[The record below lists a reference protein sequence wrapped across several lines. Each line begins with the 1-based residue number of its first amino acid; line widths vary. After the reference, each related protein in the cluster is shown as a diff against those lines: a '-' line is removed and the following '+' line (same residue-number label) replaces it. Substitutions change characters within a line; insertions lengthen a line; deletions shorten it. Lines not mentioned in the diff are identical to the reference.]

1 MAYVNLSK
9 MPSAKREYVTSFDT
23 LAGGLNLQELD
34 YRIDNNESPEM
45 KNLLWR
51 EGVLSCRD
59 GQVWVNGTDGGTFY
73 TAYERLWNGCMFAHS
88 GDSIYAVDTDGTRTL
103 LYTASDTMDVRG
115 KFFPYNEKLYYKTEG
130 HYVCIEYNNGAFS
143 ANDIIRSGLTEE
155 EAKIA
160 ERKLIKR
167 YDSRNRE
174 FGYNATSGGDISP
187 MKSMQARAKSSASHK
202 GKAMLPQT
210 RAALLNSRLG
220 ISLSEDHKSKIS
232 SSISELWKDPEYR
245 KRNVSKHL
253 VRSVEQYSM
262 DGSFVARYTSLKEA
276 DLSTGVDYRNIQAC
290 CKGRK
295 RQAGGFIW
303 KYSSSQANTEVNTET
318 KESVSL

>member
-130 HYVCIEYNNGAFS
+130 GIIAIYGGKIPMGFEILRGPLAKLFRENNRLALGLAEEQQQ
-143 ANDIIRSGLTEE
+143 RSDLEDAVVELGELF
-155 EAKIA
+155 A
-160 ERKLIKR
+160 EQDDAIVELAEI
-167 YDSRNRE
+167 
-174 FGYNATSGGDISP
+174 
-187 MKSMQARAKSSASHK
+187 
-202 GKAMLPQT
+202 
-210 RAALLNSRLG
+210 
-220 ISLSEDHKSKIS
+220 
-232 SSISELWKDPEYR
+232 ISEGE
-245 KRNVSKHL
+245 
-253 VRSVEQYSM
+253 
-262 DGSFVARYTSLKEA
+262 
-276 DLSTGVDYRNIQAC
+276 
-290 CKGRK
+290 
-295 RQAGGFIW
+295 
-303 KYSSSQANTEVNTET
+303 
-318 KESVSL
+318 

>member
-1 MAYVNLSK
+1 MSEEYLIYKHTS
-9 MPSAKREYVTSFDT
+9 PSNKVYIGITSQTPEKRWH
-23 LAGGLNLQELD
+23 GGANYSGQP
-34 YRIDNNESPEM
+34 YFYNAIRKYGWDNFKHE
-45 KNLLWR
+45 
-51 EGVLSCRD
+51 
-59 GQVWVNGTDGGTFY
+59 
-73 TAYERLWNGCMFAHS
+73 
-88 GDSIYAVDTDGTRTL
+88 
-103 LYTASDTMDVRG
+103 
-115 KFFPYNEKLYYKTEG
+115 
-130 HYVCIEYNNGAFS
+130 
-143 ANDIIRSGLTEE
+143 IIRSGLTEE

-174 FGYNATSGGDISP
+174 FGYNATPGGDISP

-262 DGSFVARYTSLKEA
+262 DGSFVARYISLKEA

-295 RQAGGFIW
+295 KSAGGFVW

-318 KESVSL
+318 KESVSP